1 MGLQILLA
9 DDETMLLRLFS
20 TVLKRGGYVTL
31 EAPSSTEAEALFSQ
45 HADEIKALVLDVN
58 LPPDG
63 AEKVLEGVLSRRP
76 EMPFLIVSGQPL
88 EGPLASEV
96 AQSPTGHFM
105 PKPFRPSELLAWVEA
120 LP

>member
-1 MGLQILLA
+1 VGPKILLA
-9 DDETMLLRLFS
+9 DDETTLLRLFS
-20 TVLKRGGYVTL
+20 TVLERAGYVTL
-31 EAPSSTEAEALFSQ
+31 EAASSTEAASLFSQ
-45 HADEIKALVLDVN
+45 HADEIEALVLDVN

-63 AEKVLEGVLSRRP
+63 AETVLEGVLARRP

-88 EGPLASEV
+88 EGALASEV
-96 AQSPTGHFM
+96 AQSTTGHFM